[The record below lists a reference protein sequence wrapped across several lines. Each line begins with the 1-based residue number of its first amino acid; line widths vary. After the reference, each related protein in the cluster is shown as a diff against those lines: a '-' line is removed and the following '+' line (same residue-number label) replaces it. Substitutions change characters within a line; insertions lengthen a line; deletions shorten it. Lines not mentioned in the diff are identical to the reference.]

1 MKETQSKSIQELEI
15 IYPEFK
21 EKTMA
26 NTFRNGQVKIAN
38 DILDQLAII
47 ACKEIYGVHSSDEST
62 NKINLQNTNPKA
74 AVSFLEDKLNID
86 LTVYLDKNVNVR
98 KTVKDIQEN
107 VVRIIET
114 MTGLSV
120 ARVNV
125 NIPKLEI

>member
-1 MKETQSKSIQELEI
+1 
-15 IYPEFK
+15 
-21 EKTMA
+21 MA

>member
-1 MKETQSKSIQELEI
+1 
-15 IYPEFK
+15 
-21 EKTMA
+21 MA
-26 NTFRNGQVKIAN
+26 NTFRHGQVKIAN
-38 DILDQLAII
+38 DILDQLAIR
-47 ACKEIYGVHSSDEST
+47 ACKEIYGVHSSDESN
-62 NKINLQNTNPKA
+62 NKINLQNQNPKA
-74 AVSFLEDKLNID
+74 VISFLEDKLNID

-125 NIPKLEI
+125 NIPKLEF